1 MSRPKKYAHH
11 LIAAKD
17 EALFAC
23 DLYNQ
28 HRQARSI
35 EGFLVHMGI
44 AWCNLLQAVFERD
57 GVPYFFRKPNGR
69 YEYVDGERKSWDLA
83 KMIRERFKDPNDPVR
98 RNVEFFIG
106 LRNKVEHRLTP
117 AARSALRSVVA
128 GKAQSYLRNFERL
141 LSTEFGSGESLA
153 GDLHLPL
160 FLSSLDDAAVQAV
173 KDVRKALPKGVVSY
187 IDDFDANLT
196 AETAKSDAYE
206 FKMYLIPKTG
216 SAAASDTALEFVNVK
231 NLTEEQRQALDSAL
245 VIIRDRQVEV
255 ANLRRMKPGAVISRV
270 KQHYP
275 KFSITH
281 HAWAFRF
288 HNVRPPGTK
297 DKSAKAKTDP
307 RYCIY
312 DDGHDD
318 YVYTESWVELLIR
331 ELSED
336 PAAAIARWKSGASP
350 GPSRS

>member
-11 LIAAKD
+11 LIAAKE

-28 HRQARSI
+28 HRQARSV
-35 EGFLVHMGI
+35 EGFLIHMAI
-44 AWCNLLQAVFERD
+44 AWCNLLQAIFERD
-57 GVPYFFRKPNGR
+57 GVAYFYRKANGR
-69 YEYVDGERKSWDLA
+69 YEYVDGERKSWDLG
-83 KMIRERFKDPNDPVR
+83 KMIKERFPDSSDPVR

-106 LRNKVEHRLTP
+106 LRNKVEHRLTS
-117 AARSALRSVVA
+117 AARSALRAVVA
-128 GKAQSYLRNFERL
+128 AKAQSYLRNFERL

-160 FLSSLDDAAVQAV
+160 FLSSLDDAAIQAV
-173 KDVRKALPKGVVSY
+173 KDIRKALPKGVASY
-187 IDDFDANLT
+187 IADFDASVDE
-196 AETAKSDAYE
+196 AVSKSDAYE

-231 NLTEEQRQALDSAL
+231 NLTEEQRETLDKAL

-255 ANLRRMKPGAVISRV
+255 ANLHRMKPGAVISKV

-281 HAWAFRF
+281 HAWAWRF
-288 HNVRPPGTK
+288 HNVRPSGAK
-297 DKSAKAKTDP
+297 EKSTKAKTDP

-312 DDGHDD
+312 DQGHDD
-318 YVYTESWVELLIR
+318 YVYTEAWVRLLI
-331 ELSED
+331 EDLGND
-336 PAAAIARWKSGASP
+336 PAACITRWKSGANKTSSS
-350 GPSRS
+350 G